1 MRASIG
7 RKAGNDRVWIK
18 ARSAPTLLK
27 AIERQKKEG
36 ETIPEVVTRLI
47 SLAISQSD
55 RIERRKRF
63 S

>member
-18 ARSAPTLLK
+18 ARFAPTLLK
-27 AIERQKKEG
+27 AIERRKRQG
-36 ETIPEVVTRLI
+36 ETIPQVVTRLI

-55 RIERRKRF
+55 QIERRK
-63 S
+63 SLS